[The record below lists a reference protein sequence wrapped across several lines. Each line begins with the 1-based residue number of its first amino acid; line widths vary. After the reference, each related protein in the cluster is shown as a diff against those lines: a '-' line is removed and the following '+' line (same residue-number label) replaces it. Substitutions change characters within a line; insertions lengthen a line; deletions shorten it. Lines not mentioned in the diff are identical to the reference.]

1 MPRFSAGWRS
11 SCYAGRVLARFAVI
25 ALCFASGC
33 CRETG
38 RCPQNDVMLLVSA
51 GQASV
56 PVSVIGYELECVEEG
71 ELTICRPDAIADGE
85 YELIVMAEG
94 YAPQQVALSVR
105 TNVAPSFSC
114 ECEIPRGSV
123 SVELGGGSE
132 PSPDAGVPDGG

>member
-1 MPRFSAGWRS
+1 
-11 SCYAGRVLARFAVI
+11 VLARFAVI

-51 GQASV
+51 DQASV
-56 PVSVIGYELECVEEG
+56 PVTVIGYDFECVEQDG
-71 ELTICRPDAIADGE
+71 LTVCRPDAIADGE
-85 YELIVMAEG
+85 YELVVMAEG
-94 YAPQQVALSVR
+94 YAAQDVALTVR

-114 ECEIPRGSV
+114 ECEVPRGSV

-132 PSPDAGVPDGG
+132 PLPDAGTPIADGG

>member
-1 MPRFSAGWRS
+1 
-11 SCYAGRVLARFAVI
+11 VLARLAVV

-38 RCPQNDVMLLVSA
+38 RCPQNDVMVLVSA
-51 GQASV
+51 DQASV
-56 PVSVIGYELECVEEG
+56 PVTVIGYELDCVEQDG
-71 ELTICRPDAIADGE
+71 VTVCRPDAIADGE
-85 YELIVMAEG
+85 YELVVMAEG

-114 ECEIPRGSV
+114 ECEVPRGSV

-132 PSPDAGVPDGG
+132 PTPDAGTPMPDGG